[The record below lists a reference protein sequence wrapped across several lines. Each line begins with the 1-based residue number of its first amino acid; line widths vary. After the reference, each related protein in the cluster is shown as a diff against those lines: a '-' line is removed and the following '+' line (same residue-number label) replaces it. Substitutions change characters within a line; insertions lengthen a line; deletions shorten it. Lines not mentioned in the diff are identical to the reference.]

1 MVVGL
6 DTYLH
11 FSPVAR
17 ILEKLGRISVAKFSK
32 AGVPRRSVSTQAT
45 RRERGVRA
53 LIKGAVS
60 FTKGRLI
67 SRNLSAPDTSAS
79 PSLPPSFTLLNQ
91 LLFTENVITVITAHP
106 LSASLCY
113 IFLLRGEGRH

>member
-67 SRNLSAPDTSAS
+67 SRNLSAPDTSAP
-79 PSLPPSFTLLNQ
+79 PSLPRLLCLTNFY
-91 LLFTENVITVITAHP
+91 LP
-106 LSASLCY
+106 KM
-113 IFLLRGEGRH
+113 